1 MPIDLN
7 KLRQRLEALTAESCP
22 ADALQDE
29 ESAGLR
35 AAWLAFGALLEENR
49 AELELEAETT
59 GRQDKQRLQYNE
71 TLLPARVQASPDSYF
86 LASSADSRLTGNGRP
101 RPSASKHFL
110 GGRAWL
116 LAALSAA
123 ACVVLA
129 LAIGRHVRATK
140 PATAPTPEQIAVKA
154 APSRH
159 PTPLQAGPVASA
171 SRAADWN
178 WDDSA
183 DQAIDQLG
191 RATIQVEQDEL
202 ASTAGSGSILDEF
215 EAVGKGAAD
224 RDVSF

>member
-1 MPIDLN
+1 MPTDLN

-29 ESAGLR
+29 ESASLR
-35 AAWLAFGALLEENR
+35 AAWLAFGVLLEENR
-49 AELELEAETT
+49 AELELEAETI
-59 GRQDKQRLQYNE
+59 GQQGQQRLRYKE
-71 TLLPARVQASPDSYF
+71 TPLPARVQTSPDSYF
-86 LASSADSRLTGNGRP
+86 LAHSARSRSTGDGRL

-110 GGRAWL
+110 GRRAWL
-116 LAALSAA
+116 LAAVSAA

-140 PATAPTPEQIAVKA
+140 PVTAPTPEQIAAKV
-154 APSRH
+154 APA
-159 PTPLQAGPVASA
+159 PLQTGPVATASA
-171 SRAADWN
+171 AADWKN